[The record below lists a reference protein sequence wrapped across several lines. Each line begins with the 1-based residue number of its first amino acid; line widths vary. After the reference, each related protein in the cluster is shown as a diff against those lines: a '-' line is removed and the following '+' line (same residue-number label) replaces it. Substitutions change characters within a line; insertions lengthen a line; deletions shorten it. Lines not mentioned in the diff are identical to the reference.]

1 MAKKA
6 YLVLENGMV
15 FEGEQFGAPGES
27 IGELVFT
34 TGVVGYLETLTDPAF
49 AGQIVLQTFP
59 LIGNYG
65 VIEED
70 LGDTCALKGY
80 VCSEICEA
88 PSNFRCDYTLD
99 EYLKKQNICAITGVD
114 TRELTRILRENGTM
128 NAIICEKVPDDL
140 TAVRE
145 YTVEGAVPAV
155 SVKEKVV
162 YPAVG
167 EKLYS
172 VTLIDLGTVR
182 SVIDSLTSYGCEVT
196 CVPYDTPA
204 EEILASGPDGIVIS
218 GGPGSPMDMSMMTD
232 SIRRLIGKCPVFGIS
247 LGHQLIALAL
257 GAKMS
262 KLPYGH
268 HGSQPVR
275 EMGGSRT
282 YITSQNHTY
291 VIMPNSLPEG
301 ARTSFM
307 NVNDRSCEGLDYRGQ
322 KCMTVQFYPTRDT
335 AFLYEHFILMM
346 GGGKDAQR

>member
-15 FEGEQFGAPGES
+15 FEGEQLGAPGES

-65 VIEED
+65 VIDED
-70 LGDTCALKGY
+70 LGDTCAVKGY
-80 VCSEICEA
+80 VCAEICET

-114 TRELTRILRENGTM
+114 TRELTRILRENGAM
-128 NAIICEKVPDDL
+128 NAMICEEIPEDL
-140 TAVRE
+140 SAIRE
-145 YTVEGAVPAV
+145 YTIDGAVPSV
-155 SVKEKVV
+155 STHEKIV
-162 YPAVG
+162 YPAKG
-167 EKLYS
+167 TKRYS
-172 VTLIDLGTVR
+172 VTLVDLGTVR

-196 CVPYDTPA
+196 RVPYDTPV
-204 EEILASGPDGIVIS
+204 EDILVSNPDGIVIS
-218 GGPGSPMDMSMMTD
+218 GGPGNPMDMSMMAGR
-232 SIRRLIGKCPVFGIS
+232 IRKLIGKRPLLGIS
-247 LGHQLIALAL
+247 LGHQLTALAM
-257 GAKMS
+257 GAKMT
-262 KLPYGH
+262 KLSHGH
-268 HGSQPVR
+268 HGSQPVK
-275 EMGGSRT
+275 EMGGTRT

-291 VIMPNSLPEG
+291 AIMPNSLPAG
-301 ARTSFM
+301 ARMSFM

-322 KCMTVQFYPTRDT
+322 KCITVQFYPTKDT
-335 AFLYEHFILMM
+335 SFLYEHFILMM